1 MSTLSS
7 DFPVGKIPLNEYPRP
22 QLARAHWQ
30 NLNGLWGCTI
40 TTPVPPPPPPPEPEP
55 APAPEPVPKHA
66 ARPAG
71 KAPRI
76 SDLAGG
82 EGGGAARRR
91 RRGAAAEEPAPA
103 PEETPAAEEAAEQ
116 EEDPRAA
123 RRRRRAER
131 NLPEAERRR
140 RSAAPAPVEEAA
152 PDASAPD
159 AAPAAPIPGPAA
171 AAARPGTPGP
181 SAPAA
186 EKPAEEDTFKFS
198 PPAAPGQNP
207 DPASRPVP
215 YLAPGQLPT
224 RFPDTIL
231 VPFAPESALSGLRR
245 PLLPRQT
252 LWYRRTF
259 FIDGYTPGNHTLLHF
274 GAVDYACTVYLNGH
288 RIGGHTGGYCPFTM
302 NVTSCTRS
310 GENELIVEVTDETDR
325 SDAPRGKQKLEPGGI
340 WYTAVSG
347 IWQTVWLE
355 HLDPAHINA
364 VHYETELDRVRIWV
378 EASSLGDVQVEVL
391 SHGRTVVG
399 CTMQVGDTEELVI
412 PAPRPWSPEDPYLY
426 TVRLRL
432 VCFDHITDEAVSYFG
447 LRTFAVKPGP
457 GGVPRFYLNG
467 KPYFQKGLLDQGYW
481 PDGLY
486 TAPSDEALRWDIEQA
501 KALGFNMLRKHM
513 KVEPARWYYHCDQVG
528 MLVWQDMPSGGAYIG
543 NLKAV
548 VLPNLGI
555 HLRDS
560 HYATFLRASEE
571 GRRQF
576 LVELQEMI
584 ESLRDAV
591 CIATWVPFNEGWGQF
606 DAAVTAALIKKWD
619 PSRPV
624 DHASGWHDQGA
635 GDYNSIHK
643 YILKVR
649 PAHRDGRRAFAL
661 TEYGGYS
668 QAVPGHCWDED
679 KSFGYRM
686 LPDKAALTEAYYK
699 LHEEQI
705 LPLLDKGLCVTIY
718 TQLTDV
724 EQEVNGLFTYDR
736 KVCKLDEATVRAV
749 NKLMTFETE

>member
-82 EGGGAARRR
+82 EGGSARRR

-140 RSAAPAPVEEAA
+140 RSAAPAPAPVEEAA

-159 AAPAAPIPGPAA
+159 AEVVAPIPGPAA

-215 YLAPGQLPT
+215 YLAPGQLPV

-245 PLLPRQT
+245 PLLPQQT

-302 NVTSCTRS
+302 NVTSCARS

-486 TAPSDEALRWDIEQA
+486 TAPSDEALR
-501 KALGFNMLRKHM
+501 
-513 KVEPARWYYHCDQVG
+513 
-528 MLVWQDMPSGGAYIG
+528 
-543 NLKAV
+543 
-548 VLPNLGI
+548 
-555 HLRDS
+555 
-560 HYATFLRASEE
+560 
-571 GRRQF
+571 
-576 LVELQEMI
+576 
-584 ESLRDAV
+584 
-591 CIATWVPFNEGWGQF
+591 
-606 DAAVTAALIKKWD
+606 
-619 PSRPV
+619 
-624 DHASGWHDQGA
+624 
-635 GDYNSIHK
+635 
-643 YILKVR
+643 
-649 PAHRDGRRAFAL
+649 
-661 TEYGGYS
+661 
-668 QAVPGHCWDED
+668 
-679 KSFGYRM
+679 
-686 LPDKAALTEAYYK
+686 
-699 LHEEQI
+699 
-705 LPLLDKGLCVTIY
+705 
-718 TQLTDV
+718 
-724 EQEVNGLFTYDR
+724 DR
-736 KVCKLDEATVRAV
+736 KSVV
-749 NKLMTFETE
+749 

>member
-55 APAPEPVPKHA
+55 APAPPPAPNPA

-71 KAPRI
+71 TPPRI
-76 SDLAGG
+76 SDRAGG

-91 RRGAAAEEPAPA
+91 RRGAGAEEPA

-123 RRRRRAER
+123 RRPRRAPR
-131 NLPEAERRR
+131 KLPQPERRP

-159 AAPAAPIPGPAA
+159 AEPAAPIPGPEA
-171 AAARPGTPGP
+171 AAARPAPGP
-181 SAPAA
+181 NAPAA

-274 GAVDYACTVYLNGH
+274 GAVDYACTVYLNGR

-325 SDAPRGKQKLEPGGI
+325 SDAPRGKQKLDPGGI

-399 CTMQVGDTEELVI
+399 CTMQVGDTEELII
-412 PAPRPWSPEDPYLY
+412 PAPRVWCPEDPYLY

-513 KVEPARWYYHCDQVG
+513 KVEPARWYFHCDQVG

-571 GRRQF
+571 SRRQF

-606 DAAVTAALIKKWD
+606 DAAVAAALIKKWD

-649 PAHRDGRRAFAL
+649 PARRDGRRAFAL

-686 LPDKAALTEAYYK
+686 YPDKAVLTEAYYK

-749 NKLMTFETE
+749 NKLMTFEME